1 MNINRQSSIV
11 KRQWSIKTI
20 VNKMAKKLSVR
31 EYDRRAEELIRRIR
45 AEAKPFADDT
55 EQGKAKRRA
64 KAKEDFL
71 YFCKTYLPHHFE
83 EEFDRWQKFL
93 TKFLGHWNDI
103 MQIMAFRGWG
113 KSTYFITA
121 YGLYATLYKL
131 APYIIV
137 ISDVEDQ
144 AIDLMMPVKV
154 ELEENPRIKQDFGS
168 LQSYDWAEDAFVTTS
183 GVKWQAFGYKSKIR
197 GRRYMQ
203 HRPGIAF
210 VDDFENDENV
220 KNPEQTKKRVKY
232 IYEQLFPAMAERFQ
246 IFYLCTRLARYCA
259 ASELEKN
266 PEVKT
271 FLLPA
276 ENMRGRATCPQR
288 FPIQR
293 LKKIRKLI
301 GIIAYSKE
309 YLLRILSDETRPF
322 QDQWIVRIPRPEDK
336 YKRIAGFIDPSVG
349 ATRKNDF
356 KAVVFVGWTGQ
367 YYDVLF
373 SWIKQASI
381 DRMIR
386 RTYTLYDEIRPH
398 RIGLETNGFQILLK
412 KEFQRA
418 AKEEGFHLPIKTVV
432 QKENKELRIERLSP
446 LVENGLIRFVDGA
459 GDNEL
464 LIEQLLDFPDGAHD
478 DGPDALEGAIRLLE
492 QITGRTGETEITV
505 I

>member
-1 MNINRQSSIV
+1 
-11 KRQWSIKTI
+11 
-20 VNKMAKKLSVR
+20 MAKKISVR

-45 AEAKPFADDT
+45 AEAKPFPDDT
-55 EQGKAKRRA
+55 PEGKVKRRNRA
-64 KAKEDFL
+64 RQDFF

-83 EEFDRWQKFL
+83 EDFDRHQKQCEKL
-93 TKFLGHWNDI
+93 IHIWNEI
-103 MQIMAFRGWG
+103 IQIMAFRGWG
-113 KSTYFITA
+113 KSTFFITA

-131 APYIIV
+131 NPYIIV
-137 ISDVEDQ
+137 VSDTEDQ
-144 AIDLMMPVKV
+144 AAEQMLTVKV
-154 ELEENPRIKQDFGS
+154 ELEENPRIKQDFGD
-168 LQSYDWAEDAFVTTS
+168 LQSHDWAEEDFTTTS
-183 GVKWQAFGYKSKIR
+183 GVKWKAFGYKSKIL

-203 HRPGIAF
+203 YRPGIAF
-210 VDDFENDENV
+210 VDDFENEESV
-220 KNPEQTKKRVKY
+220 KNPAQTKKRLEY
-232 IYEQLFPAMAERFQ
+232 IYNQLFPAMAKKFQ
-246 IFYLCTRLARYCA
+246 IFYLCTRLARYCVA
-259 ASELEKN
+259 GELEKN
-266 PEVKT
+266 KEIKT

-276 ENMRGRATCPQR
+276 ENNKGRATCPQR
-288 FPIQR
+288 FPLTR
-293 LKKIRKLI
+293 LKKVRKVI
-301 GIIAYSKE
+301 GIIAYSKQ

-322 QDQWIVRIPRPEDK
+322 QDQWIVRINRPEEK
-336 YKRIAGFIDPSVG
+336 YKRIAAFIDPSVG

-356 KAVVFVGWTGQ
+356 KSVVFVGWTDK
-367 YYDVLF
+367 YYDVIY

-412 KEFQRA
+412 KEFIRA

-446 LVENGLIRFVDGA
+446 LVENGLIRFVQGA

-492 QITGRTGETEITV
+492 QITGRTGETEIT
-505 I
+505 II